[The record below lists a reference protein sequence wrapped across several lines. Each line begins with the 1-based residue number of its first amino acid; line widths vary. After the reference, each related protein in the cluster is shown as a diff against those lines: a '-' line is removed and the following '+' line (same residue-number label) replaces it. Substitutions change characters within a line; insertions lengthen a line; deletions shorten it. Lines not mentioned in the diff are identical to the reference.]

1 MSCVLAA
8 AYLLAAAARLGQ
20 HTWPVVSEAAASTHV
35 HFVSYVQQPPG
46 AAHLGSQPTYCT
58 TSGALLHTAI
68 LLHCTIVYCYH
79 VQVRDLVDG
88 VVVITDE
95 QIVAA
100 MQLVFE
106 RMKLVVEPSGAA
118 GLAAVL
124 APGFDSTVKHAWAA
138 AAGQAGGNGAAAEVP
153 LSVGIILCGGNLDF
167 ESKGLFKL
175 DNWVAQ
181 A

>member
-1 MSCVLAA
+1 MF
-8 AYLLAAAARLGQ
+8 Y
-20 HTWPVVSEAAASTHV
+20 
-35 HFVSYVQQPPG
+35 
-46 AAHLGSQPTYCT
+46 
-58 TSGALLHTAI
+58 
-68 LLHCTIVYCYH
+68 YH

-95 QIVAA
+95 QIVGA

-124 APGFDSTVKHAWAA
+124 APGFDSTVKRARAA
-138 AAGQAGGNGAAAEVP
+138 AAGQAGGNVAAAEVP

-167 ESKGLFKL
+167 ESKGFFKL